1 MPRIAISVIND
12 LHSDQRVRR
21 TALVWKSR
29 GYDITFIGRTY
40 PNPEPVAV
48 GMEADVERFTCWF
61 NRGPLFYLAYQ
72 WRLFRSL
79 SKLDP
84 DCYIANDVDSLLP
97 NALLAY
103 ARSKPLIYD
112 SHEYFLGTPE
122 LRQRPLV
129 RWCWKQVESY
139 GIPRADA
146 HVTVNASIANQY
158 LKEYGQSFDVI
169 RNVPLLP
176 DAGLPFSKEGNADQ
190 TSLHQKTARQALSLP
205 EDGVIWLMQGAGIN
219 MERGAEEL
227 AEAASLDGSVVLL
240 FVGSGDALPALKLL
254 YANHDNIRFID
265 RVNLATLKQYGQAAD
280 LGFSLDK
287 PLSKNYQW
295 SLPNKLFDYFQSG
308 LPVVVSD
315 LKEVASVVRSSQ
327 AGVVVED
334 VNPQAI
340 LAAARQAMANHISLS
355 LASRKAAH
363 VYHWGKESLGWDAII
378 DRIEGKSTLH
388 VWSMDRLEAP
398 LYGGT
403 VEVSG
408 QIRMAQASGLQ
419 VVLHAWGQLPNSK
432 PFDQGI
438 TLQSMQRQ
446 SVPLLW
452 RLNLPWIVSSRK
464 SSMANHRAQV
474 QRGMV
479 LVNGPHCTGPA
490 HPKQAILRLHNPE
503 SAYYASLAG
512 SVTGWQRWHH
522 QLESYRLKA
531 YEKQLA
537 SRWQGD
543 VWAISSGDAN
553 LWTSDRRMLV
563 VPPLADMKLAVKPC
577 EALPDQPVLLVHGK
591 FSVDENRSA
600 VLAVIQRAESLM
612 RYDVQ
617 VMGHGLDASLV
628 DSLVGIPHMTYV
640 DSPSDAELHKALST
654 AHVVLVHANH
664 ALGVKLKLLHG
675 MVRGGH
681 VLAHAL
687 AIKGL
692 PYTDSCHAYG
702 DWQDALRQLDVLA
715 VQVWD
720 SEAVDQRSKDLQQI
734 AAMQQIAM
742 QAFKGCV
749 AP

>member
-1 MPRIAISVIND
+1 
-12 LHSDQRVRR
+12 
-21 TALVWKSR
+21 
-29 GYDITFIGRTY
+29 
-40 PNPEPVAV
+40 
-48 GMEADVERFTCWF
+48 
-61 NRGPLFYLAYQ
+61 
-72 WRLFRSL
+72 
-79 SKLDP
+79 
-84 DCYIANDVDSLLP
+84 
-97 NALLAY
+97 
-103 ARSKPLIYD
+103 
-112 SHEYFLGTPE
+112 
-122 LRQRPLV
+122 
-129 RWCWKQVESY
+129 WCWKQVESY

-176 DAGLPFSKEGNADQ
+176 NAGLPFSMEGNADQ
-190 TSLHQKTARQALSLP
+190 SSLHQKTARQALSLP

-254 YANHDNIRFID
+254 YADHDNIRFID

-308 LPVVVSD
+308 LPVIVSD

-446 SVPLLW
+446 SVPLLG

-464 SSMANHRAQV
+464 SSIANHRAQV

-503 SAYYASLAG
+503 SAYYASLAR

-563 VPPLADMKLAVKPC
+563 IPPLADMKLAVKPC

-617 VMGHGLDASLV
+617 VMGHGLDVSLV
-628 DSLVGIPHMTYV
+628 ESLVGIPHMTYV

>member
-1 MPRIAISVIND
+1 
-12 LHSDQRVRR
+12 
-21 TALVWKSR
+21 
-29 GYDITFIGRTY
+29 
-40 PNPEPVAV
+40 
-48 GMEADVERFTCWF
+48 
-61 NRGPLFYLAYQ
+61 
-72 WRLFRSL
+72 
-79 SKLDP
+79 
-84 DCYIANDVDSLLP
+84 
-97 NALLAY
+97 
-103 ARSKPLIYD
+103 
-112 SHEYFLGTPE
+112 
-122 LRQRPLV
+122 
-129 RWCWKQVESY
+129 
-139 GIPRADA
+139 
-146 HVTVNASIANQY
+146 
-158 LKEYGQSFDVI
+158 
-169 RNVPLLP
+169 
-176 DAGLPFSKEGNADQ
+176 
-190 TSLHQKTARQALSLP
+190 
-205 EDGVIWLMQGAGIN
+205 
-219 MERGAEEL
+219 
-227 AEAASLDGSVVLL
+227 
-240 FVGSGDALPALKLL
+240 
-254 YANHDNIRFID
+254 
-265 RVNLATLKQYGQAAD
+265 
-280 LGFSLDK
+280 
-287 PLSKNYQW
+287 
-295 SLPNKLFDYFQSG
+295 
-308 LPVVVSD
+308 
-315 LKEVASVVRSSQ
+315 
-327 AGVVVED
+327 
-334 VNPQAI
+334 
-340 LAAARQAMANHISLS
+340 
-355 LASRKAAH
+355 
-363 VYHWGKESLGWDAII
+363 
-378 DRIEGKSTLH
+378 
-388 VWSMDRLEAP
+388 
-398 LYGGT
+398 
-403 VEVSG
+403 
-408 QIRMAQASGLQ
+408 
-419 VVLHAWGQLPNSK
+419 
-432 PFDQGI
+432 
-438 TLQSMQRQ
+438 
-446 SVPLLW
+446 
-452 RLNLPWIVSSRK
+452 
-464 SSMANHRAQV
+464 MANHRAQV

-503 SAYYASLAG
+503 SAYYASLAR

-563 VPPLADMKLAVKPC
+563 IPPLADMKLAVKPC